1 MSVAGRLAKAAGGLG
16 VAAVAAVATGLVVER
31 NVVRTRK
38 AATAR
43 VAEMSSLR
51 SEPRSVST
59 SDGISLYA
67 EIDEVAPYEGK
78 LAKKAARKAARKA
91 GKSVP
96 EITLVFIH
104 GYALNLDCWYFQ
116 RDAFRGKYRMA
127 FYDQRS
133 HGRSDASSRSAATI
147 DQLGDDVAAVLDQL
161 VPEGRVILV
170 GHSMGGMSIMAFAE
184 RHPEKFAARVAGVAL
199 LATTAGDLRPH
210 HILSKLIPDGVGE
223 FMAARLV
230 TALASAPELVD
241 SARQRGSNIGFLA
254 ADLMAFGGDAPAEE
268 VEFLDQMLA
277 GTSIRVIGEFFP
289 TFGALDK
296 YAALTRLDEV
306 PCLIVGGGRDRITD
320 VEHSRKMAEAM
331 PRARYVKCAEAGHMV
346 TFEARDVV
354 NAEIEA
360 LVERGLR

>member
-1 MSVAGRLAKAAGGLG
+1 MSVAGRLAKAAGGIG

-51 SEPRSVST
+51 SEPRSVIT

-67 EIDEVAPYEGK
+67 EIDEIAPYEGK
-78 LAKKAARKAARKA
+78 LARKA

-184 RHPEKFAARVAGVAL
+184 RHPGTFAARVAGVAL

-296 YAALTRLDEV
+296 YAALARLDEV

-331 PRARYVKCAEAGHMV
+331 PRARYVECAEAGHMV